1 MKKEWSFVLGLLGI
15 LLQLFLLAESSLAK
29 QNVLKKN
36 SQQDQQAFPP
46 VQILRLDDDY
56 VVVDNGIFN
65 ITFSVPGGMVTG
77 IQYNGIDNLLENGN
91 KDDNRGYWDIVWNKP
106 DEKGIFDKLHATD
119 FKVIMEDENQVE
131 LSFTRTWDSLNSKQ
145 LSMNIDKRF
154 IILRGISGFYC
165 YGILERLEGWPDI
178 DVYQGRIV
186 FKLKEKLFQYMAI
199 SDERQ
204 RIMPTAYDREVGQ
217 KLDYSEAVL
226 LTNPNNS
233 FIKGE
238 VDDKYQYSCENK
250 DNRVH
255 GWISPTPRT
264 GFWMITPTDEFRT
277 GGPVKQDLT
286 SHTGP
291 VNLNIFFS
299 THYAGEVLGLKFR
312 NGEPWKKV
320 FGPVFIYMNSL
331 APDEPDTLTLWT
343 DAKEQMFVETENWP
357 YNFPLSEDYARADQ
371 RGIVSGRLLVRDRYV
386 SQSLMI
392 ANSAFIG
399 LAAPGN
405 VGSWQL
411 ENKAY
416 QFWTQTDSEG
426 YFLIKNV
433 IPGNYSLYAWVPG
446 FVGDYMY
453 DPYIIVAPGSRK
465 RVETLIYDAPRN
477 GPTLWEIGI
486 PDRTAA
492 EFFIPDAQPKLLN
505 QLYVVHNQ
513 ERYRQYGLWDRYT
526 EIYPDDDLMFTIG
539 VSNYQ
544 TDWFFAHLNRYFYN
558 DDGNKTYAPTTWQVL
573 FDLEDVDQSSNYTL
587 QLALASA
594 HEAEFQ
600 VRFNDPEI
608 DAPHYSTGL
617 IGKDNAIAR
626 HGIHGIYRI
635 YTINVPGSLLGFGT
649 NIMYLKQSR
658 GDRPFGGLMYDYIRL
673 EGPSD
678 ESD

>member
-1 MKKEWSFVLGLLGI
+1 MKKKEWSFVLGLLGI
-15 LLQLFLLAESSLAK
+15 LLQLFLLAESTLTR
-29 QNVLKKN
+29 QNVFKKN
-36 SQQDQQAFPP
+36 SQLDQQSFPP
-46 VQILRLDDDY
+46 VQLLTLDDY
-56 VVVDNGIFN
+56 VVVDNGLFN
-65 ITFSVPGGMVTG
+65 ITFSVPGGMVTE
-77 IQYNGIDNLLENGN
+77 IQYNGIDNLLEDGN

-106 DEKGIFDKLHATD
+106 SEKGIFDKLHATD

-154 IILRGISGFYC
+154 IILKGISGFYC

-186 FKLKEKLFQYMAI
+186 FKLNENLFQYMAI

-204 RIMPTAYDREVGQ
+204 RIMPTAHDREMGQ
-217 KLDYSEAVL
+217 ILDYSEAVL
-226 LTNPNNS
+226 LTNPNNP

-291 VNLNIFFS
+291 VNLN
-299 THYAGEVLGLKFR
+299 
-312 NGEPWKKV
+312 
-320 FGPVFIYMNSL
+320 
-331 APDEPDTLTLWT
+331 
-343 DAKEQMFVETENWP
+343 
-357 YNFPLSEDYARADQ
+357 
-371 RGIVSGRLLVRDRYV
+371 
-386 SQSLMI
+386 
-392 ANSAFIG
+392 
-399 LAAPGN
+399 
-405 VGSWQL
+405 
-411 ENKAY
+411 AY

-453 DPYIIVAPGSRK
+453 DPYIIVTPGSRK

-486 PDRTAA
+486 PDRTGA
-492 EFFIPDAQPKLLN
+492 EFFIPDAQPGLLN
-505 QLYVVHNQ
+505 KLYVVNNQ
-513 ERYRQYGLWDRYT
+513 ERFRQYGLWDRYT
-526 EIYPDDDLMFTIG
+526 EIYPDDDLVFTVG
-539 VSNYQ
+539 LSSYQ

-594 HEAEFQ
+594 HEAELQ
-600 VRFNDPEI
+600 VRFNDPET
-608 DAPHYSTGL
+608 DAPHYTTGL

-626 HGIHGIYRI
+626 HGIHGIYRL
-635 YTINVPGSLLGFGT
+635 YTINVPGSLLGIET
-649 NIMYLKQSR
+649 NIMYLTQSR
-658 GDRPFGGLMYDYIRL
+658 GDKPFRGIIYDYIRL
-673 EGPSD
+673 EGPSY
-678 ESD
+678 ESN

>member
-1 MKKEWSFVLGLLGI
+1 MKKKEWSFVLGLLGI
-15 LLQLFLLAESSLAK
+15 LLQLFLLAESTLTR
-29 QNVLKKN
+29 QNVFKKN
-36 SQQDQQAFPP
+36 SQLDQQSFPP
-46 VQILRLDDDY
+46 VQLLTLDDY
-56 VVVDNGIFN
+56 VVVDNGLFN
-65 ITFSVPGGMVTG
+65 ITFSVPGGMVTE
-77 IQYNGIDNLLENGN
+77 IQYNGIDNLLEDGN

-106 DEKGIFDKLHATD
+106 SEKGIFDKLHATD

-154 IILRGISGFYC
+154 
-165 YGILERLEGWPDI
+165 
-178 DVYQGRIV
+178 
-186 FKLKEKLFQYMAI
+186 QYMAI

-204 RIMPTAYDREVGQ
+204 RIMPTAHDREMGQ
-217 KLDYSEAVL
+217 ILDYSEAVL
-226 LTNPNNS
+226 LTNPNNP

-291 VNLNIFFS
+291 VNLNMFFS

-312 NGEPWKKV
+312 DGEPWKKV
-320 FGPVFIYMNSL
+320 FGPVFVYINSL
-331 APDEPDTLTLWT
+331 SPDEQDTLTLWA
-343 DAKEQMFVETENWP
+343 DAKEQMFIETENWP
-357 YNFPLSEDYARADQ
+357 YSFPLSEDFARADQ
-371 RGIVSGRLLVRDRYV
+371 RGIVSGRLLVRDSYV
-386 SQSLMI
+386 SQSLII

-453 DPYIIVAPGSRK
+453 DPYIIVTPGSRK

-486 PDRTAA
+486 PDRTGA
-492 EFFIPDAQPKLLN
+492 EFFIPDAQPGLLN
-505 QLYVVHNQ
+505 KLYVVNNQ
-513 ERYRQYGLWDRYT
+513 ERFRQYGLWDRYT
-526 EIYPDDDLMFTIG
+526 EIYPDDDLVFTVG
-539 VSNYQ
+539 LSSYQ

-594 HEAEFQ
+594 HEAELQ
-600 VRFNDPEI
+600 VRFNDPET
-608 DAPHYSTGL
+608 DAPHYTTGL

-626 HGIHGIYRI
+626 HGIHGIYRL
-635 YTINVPGSLLGFGT
+635 YTINVPGSLLGIET
-649 NIMYLKQSR
+649 NIMYLTQSR
-658 GDRPFGGLMYDYIRL
+658 GDKPFRGIIYDYIRL
-673 EGPSD
+673 EGPSY
-678 ESD
+678 ESN

>member
-1 MKKEWSFVLGLLGI
+1 MKKKEWNFVLGLLGI
-15 LLQLFLLAESSLAK
+15 LLQLFLLAESTLTR
-29 QNVLKKN
+29 QNVFKKN
-36 SQQDQQAFPP
+36 SQLDQQSFPP
-46 VQILRLDDDY
+46 VQLLTLDDY
-56 VVVDNGIFN
+56 VVVDNGLFN
-65 ITFSVPGGMVTG
+65 ITFSVPGGMVTE
-77 IQYNGIDNLLENGN
+77 IQYNGIDNLLEDGN

-106 DEKGIFDKLHATD
+106 SEKGIFDKLHATD

-165 YGILERLEGWPDI
+165 YGILECLEGWPYI

-186 FKLKEKLFQYMAI
+186 FKLNENLFQYMAI

-204 RIMPTAYDREVGQ
+204 RIMPTAHDREMGQ
-217 KLDYSEAVL
+217 ILDYSEAVL
-226 LTNPNNS
+226 LTNPNNP

-264 GFWMITPTDEFRT
+264 GFWMITPMDEFRT

-291 VNLNIFFS
+291 VNLN
-299 THYAGEVLGLKFR
+299 
-312 NGEPWKKV
+312 
-320 FGPVFIYMNSL
+320 
-331 APDEPDTLTLWT
+331 
-343 DAKEQMFVETENWP
+343 
-357 YNFPLSEDYARADQ
+357 
-371 RGIVSGRLLVRDRYV
+371 
-386 SQSLMI
+386 
-392 ANSAFIG
+392 
-399 LAAPGN
+399 
-405 VGSWQL
+405 
-411 ENKAY
+411 AY

-453 DPYIIVAPGSRK
+453 DPYIIVTPGSRK

-492 EFFIPDAQPKLLN
+492 EFFIPDAQSGLLN
-505 QLYVVHNQ
+505 KLYVVNNQ
-513 ERYRQYGLWDRYT
+513 ERFRQYGLWDRYT
-526 EIYPDDDLMFTIG
+526 EIYPDDDLVFTVG
-539 VSNYQ
+539 LSSYQ

-594 HEAEFQ
+594 HEAELQ
-600 VRFNDPEI
+600 VRFNDPET
-608 DAPHYSTGL
+608 DAPHYTTGL
-617 IGKDNAIAR
+617 IGKDNAIAIR
-626 HGIHGIYRI
+626 GIHGIYRL
-635 YTINVPGSLLGFGT
+635 YTINVPGSLLSIGT
-649 NIMYLKQSR
+649 NIMYLTQSR
-658 GDRPFGGLMYDYIRL
+658 GDKPFRGIIYDYIRL
-673 EGPSD
+673 EGPSY
-678 ESD
+678 ESN